1 MFAFDLCYNLICLQ
15 YFVENLNM
23 SVFKNDLN
31 KTISDWKSNLLNSKS
46 LSQNTVDSYSI
57 DIKLLVDFLR
67 EYIQKDIQTE
77 DLINLTKQD
86 LRAWFLYRKNKNDS
100 SKSLSRGLSA
110 IKSILRFFIERK
122 QIEWH
127 EVLQVRPPKTI
138 KSIPRPIN
146 IENINE
152 ILESIH
158 DLKKTDWIIKRDK
171 ALLILVYSVGLRI
184 SEALNLNRNDILN
197 DSSNFISIIGKGNKI
212 RKVPIINQVKDL
224 LIDYIKAIEIES
236 SEALFINRL
245 GERISA
251 SSVQKLM
258 QKSRRLL
265 GLSETV
271 TPHALRHSCATHL
284 MENSGDLRSVQELLG
299 HSSISSTQIYTDVA
313 KKYISDI
320 YDKCHPLSCKKKTIK

>member
-1 MFAFDLCYNLICLQ
+1 
-15 YFVENLNM
+15 M